1 MWQVMPFKKTT
12 VQFDETYPRRWVVVT
27 TLLCMLNLFSYAQAT
42 ESIVEKITNETM
54 FEKNATEI
62 HAVITN
68 YFEGIFYGDVDKLES
83 SFHPQCLLYG
93 DIDGQVYFKPLQEYL
108 TAVKSRKSP
117 SASGEEFKMKV
128 LSVEIL
134 NHVAYVKL
142 HCPMLGYNYY
152 DFIAMSKI
160 GDKWVIVNKLFSNEK
175 Q

>member
-1 MWQVMPFKKTT
+1 MT
-12 VQFDETYPRRWVVVT
+12 QFDETDLRRGIAVT
-27 TLLCMLNLFSYAQAT
+27 MLLFMLNLSGYAQAT

-62 HAVITN
+62 HAVIKN
-68 YFEGIFYGDVDKLES
+68 YFEGIFYGDVNKLES
-83 SFHPQCLLYG
+83 AFHPQCLLYG
-93 DIDGQVYFKPLQEYL
+93 DINGQAYFKPLQEYL
-108 TAVKSRKSP
+108 TAVKNRKSP

-134 NHVAYVKL
+134 NQVAYVKL

-160 GDKWVIVNKLFSNEK
+160 DDKWVIVNKLFSNEK